1 MALGCGFVRM
11 RGERSEGIE
20 GKNFEISNQLFSVF
34 LRYSGKT

>member
-20 GKNFEISNQLFSVF
+20 GKNFEIYYKLYMSF
-34 LRYSGKT
+34 